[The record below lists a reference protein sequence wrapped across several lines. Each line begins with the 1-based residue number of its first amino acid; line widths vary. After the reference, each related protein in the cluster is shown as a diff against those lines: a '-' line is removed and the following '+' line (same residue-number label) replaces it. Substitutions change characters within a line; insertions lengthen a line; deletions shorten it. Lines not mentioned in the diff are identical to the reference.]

1 MQQSLCVSVFVPMG
15 RCGGGWELHWDH
27 WDCSSVFLEF
37 TYCRTIEDIGKST
50 ALDFNQK
57 VGPRMLYYHV
67 HISRTLPT
75 PARRPAGR
83 VGAHNEL
90 N

>member
-1 MQQSLCVSVFVPMG
+1 MCECICADGPMW
-15 RCGGGWELHWDH
+15 GWLGIALGPLGLLK
-27 WDCSSVFLEF
+27 CFLEF